1 MVKSIILIAI
11 FLVFYSC
18 ATQKNEYLEF
28 KTSNAMIIGSETSIK
43 LIPTYRS
50 NPKNVKVEIFSRS
63 KYFSCSKITTEKYS
77 EILNLFSQ
85 LSEKDSAKIIQID
98 PPSFEI
104 NFKKGDSI
112 RKMYYLGM
120 PQKNEKWY
128 DLTHLILGTAKLKM
142 EDLD

>member
-1 MVKSIILIAI
+1 
-11 FLVFYSC
+11 
-18 ATQKNEYLEF
+18 
-28 KTSNAMIIGSETSIK
+28 MIIGSETSIK

-50 NPKNVKVEIFSRS
+50 SQKNVKVEIFRRS
-63 KYFSCSKITTEKYS
+63 KYFSSGKIATEKYS

-128 DLTHLILGTAKLKM
+128 DLTRLILETAKLKM